1 MLNAIFSVEHFLCV
15 FHGINK
21 SAIMRTQNKNQG
33 SKKKKHNGFYLW
45 IKDKSLSIARLT
57 TALKKAKIAYRGTF

>member
-1 MLNAIFSVEHFLCV
+1 
-15 FHGINK
+15 
-21 SAIMRTQNKNQG
+21 MRTQNKKQG

-57 TALKKAKIAYRGTF
+57 TALKKAKNAYRGTF

>member
-1 MLNAIFSVEHFLCV
+1 MLNAIFSVEHFLFS

-57 TALKKAKIAYRGTF
+57 TALKKAKNAYRGTF